1 MIDRASLEARARALG
16 FSFPLANSVRAAVWS
31 MVHAENALA
40 ADLAQF
46 GRLAAANEQ
55 MAEASERMA
64 DGVNRPG

>member
-16 FSFPLANSVRAAVWS
+16 FSFPLANPVRAAVWS
-31 MVHAENALA
+31 MLHAENALA

-46 GRLAAANEQ
+46 GRIAAANE
-55 MAEASERMA
+55 AIAVSSDRMA